1 MTQSN
6 AMVGIMNQTAEQRAE
21 RRTKVLT
28 SLPNMLTYA
37 RILMVPAL
45 VAAFYLEGTT
55 ANWATL
61 GIFSLAAI
69 TDYFDGYFARAW
81 KQTSNLGR
89 MLDPI
94 ADKLLVSA
102 ALFMLVVNDTIS
114 WGSVFAAIIILSR
127 EILVSGL
134 REFLAEVR
142 VSVPVTELAKWKT
155 AIQMFAIAFLLA
167 GDAGEA
173 LFPGTQEIGMWLL
186 WIAAL
191 LTLYTGYDYFRSGLR
206 HVIEDDGVA
215 EE

>member
-1 MTQSN
+1 
-6 AMVGIMNQTAEQRAE
+6 MNRIVENGEPRSKEA
-21 RRTKVLT
+21 RRVRVLT
-28 SLPNMLTYA
+28 SLPNLLTYA

-45 VAAFYLEGTT
+45 VAGFYLEGTT
-55 ANWATL
+55 ANWTTF
-61 GIFSLAAI
+61 GIFTLAAL

-102 ALFMLVVNDTIS
+102 ALFMLVANGTIS

-134 REFLAEVR
+134 REFLAEVQ

-155 AIQMFAIAFLLA
+155 AIQMIAIAFLLT
-167 GDAGEA
+167 GEAGET
-173 LFPGTQEIGMWLL
+173 LIPGTQEIGIWLL

-191 LTLYTGYDYFRSGLR
+191 LTLYTGYDYFRSGFR
-206 HVIEDDGVA
+206 HVIKGDEDADSA
-215 EE
+215 DS

>member
-1 MTQSN
+1 
-6 AMVGIMNQTAEQRAE
+6 MNRIVKNSEPRSKEA
-21 RRTKVLT
+21 RRVRVLT
-28 SLPNMLTYA
+28 SLPNLLTYA

-45 VAAFYLEGTT
+45 VAGFYLEGAT
-55 ANWATL
+55 ANWTTFAIFTL
-61 GIFSLAAI
+61 PAI

-102 ALFMLVVNDTIS
+102 ALFMLVANGTIS

-134 REFLAEVR
+134 REFLAEVQ

-155 AIQMFAIAFLLA
+155 AIQMIAIAFLLT
-167 GDAGEA
+167 GEAGEA
-173 LFPGTQEIGMWLL
+173 LIPGTQEIGIWLL

-191 LTLYTGYDYFRSGLR
+191 LTLYTGYDYFRSGFR
-206 HVIEDDGVA
+206 HVIKGDEDADS
-215 EE
+215 

>member
-1 MTQSN
+1 
-6 AMVGIMNQTAEQRAE
+6 MNRTVENNEPRSKEA
-21 RRTKVLT
+21 RRVRVLT
-28 SLPNMLTYA
+28 SLPNLLTYA

-45 VAAFYLEGTT
+45 VAGFYLEGAT
-55 ANWATL
+55 ANWTTF
-61 GIFSLAAI
+61 GIFTLAAI

-102 ALFMLVVNDTIS
+102 ALFMLVANGTIS

-134 REFLAEVR
+134 REFLAEVQ

-155 AIQMFAIAFLLA
+155 AIQMIAIAFLLT
-167 GDAGEA
+167 GEAGEA
-173 LFPGTQEIGMWLL
+173 LIPGTQEIGIWLL

-191 LTLYTGYDYFRSGLR
+191 LTLYTGYDYFRSGFR
-206 HVIEDDGVA
+206 HVIKGDEDADS
-215 EE
+215 

>member
-1 MTQSN
+1 
-6 AMVGIMNQTAEQRAE
+6 MNRTVENPKPRHNE
-21 RRTKVLT
+21 PRRVRVLT
-28 SLPNMLTYA
+28 SLPNLLTYA

-45 VAAFYLEGTT
+45 VAGFYLEGTT
-55 ANWATL
+55 ANWVTF
-61 GIFSLAAI
+61 GIFVVAAI

-102 ALFMLVVNDTIS
+102 ALFMLVANGTIS

-134 REFLAEVR
+134 REFLAEVQ

-155 AIQMFAIAFLLA
+155 AIQMIAIAFLLT
-167 GDAGEA
+167 GEAGEA
-173 LFPGTQEIGMWLL
+173 LIPGTQEIGIWLL

-191 LTLYTGYDYFRSGLR
+191 LTLYTGYDYFRSGFR
-206 HVIEDDGVA
+206 HVIKGDEDATG
-215 EE
+215 

>member
-1 MTQSN
+1 
-6 AMVGIMNQTAEQRAE
+6 MNRIVENGKPRSKEA
-21 RRTKVLT
+21 RRVRVLT
-28 SLPNMLTYA
+28 SLPNLLTYA

-45 VAAFYLEGTT
+45 VAGFYLEGTT
-55 ANWATL
+55 ANWTTF
-61 GIFSLAAI
+61 GIFTLAAL

-102 ALFMLVVNDTIS
+102 ALFMLVANGTIS

-134 REFLAEVR
+134 REFLAEVQ

-155 AIQMFAIAFLLA
+155 AIQMIAIAFLLT
-167 GDAGEA
+167 GEAGEA
-173 LFPGTQEIGMWLL
+173 LIPGTQEIGIWLL

-191 LTLYTGYDYFRSGLR
+191 LTLYTGYDYFRSGFR
-206 HVIEDDGVA
+206 HVIKGDEDADSA
-215 EE
+215 DS